1 MVSDVKFVPKLY
13 QIQKLINISVVA
25 IMESEIP
32 QIYLNKMIISR
43 YRRKLISRYKRE
55 INLAPNLQRLM
66 KTIQT
71 LNQMF

>member
-25 IMESEIP
+25 IMESERP
-32 QIYLNKMIISR
+32 QIYLNKMIIRR
-43 YRRKLISRYKRE
+43 YRRKLISRYKRGM
-55 INLAPNLQRLM
+55 NPAPNLQRFM

>member
-25 IMESEIP
+25 IMESERP
-32 QIYLNKMIISR
+32 QIYLNKMIIRR

>member
-25 IMESEIP
+25 IMESERP

-43 YRRKLISRYKRE
+43 YSRKLISIYNRE
-55 INLAPNLQRLM
+55 MNPAPNIQRLM

-71 LNQMF
+71 